1 MQITSELIGYLE
13 SLGRIR
19 LTEEER
25 KNSEK
30 DLQDILS
37 YIDTLNEL
45 DTEGVEPLSHSFPV
59 TNVFSCVEE
68 PFSMDRE
75 LILENAPESENGC
88 FRVPK
93 TVE

>member
-59 TNVFSCVEE
+59 TNVFSTVEE
-68 PFSMDRE
+68 PFSMDRD

>member
-1 MQITSELIGYLE
+1 MQITSELISYLE

-37 YIDTLNEL
+37 YIDTLNQL

-59 TNVFSCVEE
+59 TNVFSTVEE
-68 PFSMDRE
+68 PFSMDRD
-75 LILENAPESENGC
+75 LILENAPESKNGC

>member
-1 MQITSELIGYLE
+1 MQITSELISYLE

-37 YIDTLNEL
+37 YIDTLNQL

-59 TNVFSCVEE
+59 TNVFSTVEE
-68 PFSMDRE
+68 PFSMDRD
-75 LILENAPESENGC
+75 LILENAPERENGC

>member
-1 MQITSELIGYLE
+1 MQITSELISYLE

-37 YIDTLNEL
+37 YINT
-45 DTEGVEPLSHSFPV
+45 
-59 TNVFSCVEE
+59 
-68 PFSMDRE
+68 
-75 LILENAPESENGC
+75 LILQFWEP
-88 FRVPK
+88 
-93 TVE
+93 

>member
-1 MQITSELIGYLE
+1 MQITSELISYLE

-37 YIDTLNEL
+37 YIDTLNQL

-59 TNVFSCVEE
+59 TNVFSTVKE
-68 PFSMDRE
+68 PFSMDRD

>member
-1 MQITSELIGYLE
+1 MQITSELISYLE

-59 TNVFSCVEE
+59 TNVFSTVEE
-68 PFSMDRE
+68 PFSMDRD
-75 LILENAPESENGC
+75 LILENAPESENGY